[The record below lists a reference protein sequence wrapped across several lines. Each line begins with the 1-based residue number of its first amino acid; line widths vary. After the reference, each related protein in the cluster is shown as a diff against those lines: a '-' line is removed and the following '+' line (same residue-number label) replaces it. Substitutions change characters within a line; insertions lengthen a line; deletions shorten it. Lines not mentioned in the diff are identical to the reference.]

1 MKLKCKMDRRHFLQL
16 AGAAAAAGA
25 LAGCG
30 KKTAKERAA
39 DQIGEVLNSMME
51 EKLNADQ
58 QGASSAASAGA
69 ESTASSS
76 EAASEN
82 HDEIGAEEIYES
94 YMVGDTSSGYSAA
107 KKGDNRIE
115 VSVVCY
121 DAEEIPYYLEELA
134 PAYGAAAAGVHDHSW
149 DAEVDFYFILSQS
162 ILRGETI
169 NGGDDGIRV
178 WVPAGTKAT
187 CSMHAWSEDG
197 ASFDLDSAE
206 FELTSDSIFEY
217 TGCAGVEVEQE

>member
-16 AGAAAAAGA
+16 AGMVAAAGA

-30 KKTAKERAA
+30 KKTVKERTA
-39 DQIGEVLNSMME
+39 DKVGEVLNSMME

-58 QGASSAASAGA
+58 QGASSAASASA
-69 ESTASSS
+69 ESTAASS
-76 EAASEN
+76 EAASEY

-94 YMVGDTSSGYSAA
+94 YMVGDTSSGYNIA

-115 VSVVCY
+115 VSVIWD
-121 DAEEIPYYLEELA
+121 DAEEVPYYLEELA
-134 PAYGAAAAGVHDHSW
+134 PAYGASAAGVHDHSW
-149 DAEVDFYFILSQS
+149 DAEVDFYFFLSQS

-187 CSMHAWSEDG
+187 CSLHAWSEDG

-217 TGCAGVEVEQE
+217 TGAAGVDVQQE

>member
-1 MKLKCKMDRRHFLQL
+1 MKLKCKMDRRHFLQF
-16 AGAAAAAGA
+16 AGMVAAAGT

-30 KKTAKERAA
+30 KKTVKERTA
-39 DQIGEVLNSMME
+39 DKVGEVLNSMME

-69 ESTASSS
+69 ESTAASS
-76 EAASEN
+76 EAASEY
-82 HDEIGAEEIYES
+82 HDEIGEEEIYES
-94 YMVGDTSSGYSAA
+94 YMVGDTSSGYNIA

-115 VSVVCY
+115 VSVICD

-134 PAYGAAAAGVHDHSW
+134 PAYGASAAGVHDHSW
-149 DAEVDFYFILSQS
+149 DAEVDFYFFLSQS

-187 CSMHAWSEDG
+187 CSLHAWSEDG